1 MSQKIRRS
9 WGRQIDEK
17 MVFCFYHFKGA
28 KDMDQVKIGKF
39 IAQLR
44 HEGNMTQEELG
55 KKLGVT
61 NKTISRW
68 ENGNY
73 MPDIETL
80 KLLSEVFRISINE
93 LLCGEKLTD
102 ANFRKK
108 ADENIAAVYRD
119 SSFTVKE
126 QSAYWKRKWLK
137 EHIALIVS
145 CGLITICLFFW
156 AWYMFLPWLCG
167 ACPLLCL
174 TVYALLHNR
183 MMIYIEDRI
192 YPESGAK

>member
-1 MSQKIRRS
+1 
-9 WGRQIDEK
+9 
-17 MVFCFYHFKGA
+17 
-28 KDMDQVKIGKF
+28 MDQVKIGKF

-73 MPDIETL
+73 MPDIEML
-80 KLLSEVFRISINE
+80 KLLSKVFRISINE
-93 LLCGEKLTD
+93 LLCGERLSD
-102 ANFRKK
+102 ANFREK
-108 ADENIAAVYRD
+108 ADETIAAVYRG

-145 CGLITICLFFW
+145 CGFITIGLFFW

-174 TVYALLHNR
+174 VAYAILHNR
-183 MMIYIEDRI
+183 MMVCIENKI
-192 YPESGAK
+192 HPGSTTK

>member
-1 MSQKIRRS
+1 
-9 WGRQIDEK
+9 
-17 MVFCFYHFKGA
+17 
-28 KDMDQVKIGKF
+28 MDQVKIGKF

-44 HEGNMTQEELG
+44 HEGNMTQEEPG
-55 KKLGVT
+55 QKLGVT

-68 ENGNY
+68 ENGSY

-80 KLLSEVFRISINE
+80 KLLGEVLNISINE
-93 LLCGEKLTD
+93 LLCGERLCD
-102 ANFRKK
+102 ADFRER
-108 ADENIAAVYRD
+108 ADENIAAVYRN

-137 EHIALIVS
+137 ERIALIVF
-145 CGLITICLFFW
+145 CGLILIGLFLW

-174 TVYALLHNR
+174 VAYVILHNR
-183 MMIYIEDRI
+183 MMIYIENKI
-192 YPESGAK
+192 YPESKTK